1 MEPTIAQS
9 GALYALQHGAT
20 RKYRRVRSRR
30 VGADLI
36 RVLPTLTTT
45 WMEKLATRPIPAEE
59 TQLALQDN
67 QAQVADAFREYRVA
81 A

>member
-1 MEPTIAQS
+1 MELTIIES

-20 RKYRRVRSRR
+20 KKYRRVRPRR

-36 RVLPTLTTT
+36 RILPTLTSI
-45 WMEKLATRPIPAEE
+45 EKRFALVPIPAENAQPMPQN
-59 TQLALQDN
+59 TV
-67 QAQVADAFREYRVA
+67 AQVADAFPEYRVA

>member
-1 MEPTIAQS
+1 MQLTITQN

-20 RKYRRVRSRR
+20 KKYRRVRSRR

-36 RVLPTLTTT
+36 RILPTLATSV
-45 WMEKLATRPIPAEE
+45 EKFTTRPIRAEK
-59 TQLALQDN
+59 
-67 QAQVADAFREYRVA
+67 AQFAPQNNGAQIADAFPEYRVA

>member
-1 MEPTIAQS
+1 MELTITQN

-20 RKYRRVRSRR
+20 KKYRHVRSGR

-36 RVLPTLTTT
+36 RVLSTLTTP
-45 WMEKLATRPIPAEE
+45 MEKLRTRPIAAEKARLVSQN
-59 TQLALQDN
+59 TGT
-67 QAQVADAFREYRVA
+67 QVADAFPEYRTA